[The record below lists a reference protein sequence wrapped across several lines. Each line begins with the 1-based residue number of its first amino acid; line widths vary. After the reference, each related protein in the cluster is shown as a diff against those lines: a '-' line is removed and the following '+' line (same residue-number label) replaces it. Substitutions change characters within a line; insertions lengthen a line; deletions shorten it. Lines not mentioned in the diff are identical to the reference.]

1 MIDCMDILEIDYI
14 KPTFVFQ
21 KQGGTDIVE
30 DVYNNRQSWSDVKD
44 NYIYTFVD
52 GTQAI
57 MKKFVPITTK
67 EVATSSSN
75 TQSPREEEVS
85 VILPILEYSDSP
97 TTSASTSTIFLDCRD
112 CANITKV
119 TQYDFQ
125 KGDYL
130 EGGVEYL
137 FSFGEVAYDT
147 VSDRVVVVVGHRKT
161 KVYAVSGFSIIQNF
175 CTDVAITPYSRSTWL
190 LRTVASAA
198 NALNY
203 RVVRECADMEQ
214 YVIHNSEKA
223 YRL

>member
-1 MIDCMDILEIDYI
+1 VRKICIFFVNSTDVMENLFHMIRLILFFRV
-14 KPTFVFQ
+14 T
-21 KQGGTDIVE
+21 
-30 DVYNNRQSWSDVKD
+30 
-44 NYIYTFVD
+44 
-52 GTQAI
+52 
-57 MKKFVPITTK
+57 VPPK
-67 EVATSSSN
+67 YGSSKLIPVREKSN
-75 TQSPREEEVS
+75 
-85 VILPILEYSDSP
+85 SP

-112 CANITKV
+112 CTNITKV

-125 KGDYL
+125 KGDYS

-175 CTDVAITPYSRSTWL
+175 CTDVAITPYSRSTRL